1 MKQLLFSLLFIGFTF
16 FAKAQSDNKITIGTI
31 ETVHSKI
38 LNEDR
43 KVWIYVPGGYTKG
56 TAKTE
61 HYPVLYLLD
70 GDAHFTS
77 VVGMTEQLSTMNG
90 NTICPKM
97 IVVGILNTDRA
108 RDLTPTHIESD
119 LPMMS
124 NEASKTTGGN
134 ENFIAFIQKE
144 LMPYVETNY
153 PTAPYKMLI
162 GHSFGGLTAINTL
175 ANHTNLFNSY
185 VSIDPSMWWDKQ
197 KFLEQTKK
205 VFAEKKFKNNTSLFL
220 GIANTME
227 AGMDTI
233 RVKKDTTQSTRH
245 IRAIFD
251 LANTLKKNKQNQL
264 NFEYKYYD
272 KDSHGSVPFIA
283 EYDALR
289 FIFDFYKLDLTY
301 SDLFDNGMSL
311 PTKVEKHYQNV
322 SEKMGYQILPPE
334 SYINMLG
341 YMALGRKNIAQGE
354 YFFKLNIKNYPQS
367 ANVYDSMGDYYK
379 QVSDKTNAISNYKKA
394 LSINKESAETKQ
406 KLEELEKGK

>member
-16 FAKAQSDNKITIGTI
+16 LAKAQSDNKITIGTI

-43 KVWIYVPGGYTKG
+43 KIWIYVPGGYTKG
-56 TAKTE
+56 TEKTE

-119 LPMMS
+119 LPMMTS
-124 NEASKTTGGN
+124 EASKTTGGN

-144 LMPYVETNY
+144 LMPYVEKNY

-197 KFLEQTKK
+197 KFLEQSKK
-205 VFAEKKFKNNTSLFL
+205 VFAEKKFKNTSLFL

-227 AGMDTI
+227 AGMDTL
-233 RVKKDTTQSTRH
+233 RVKKDTTQVTRH
-245 IRAIFD
+245 IRSIFD
-251 LANTLKKNKQNQL
+251 LANDLKKNKQNEL
-264 NFEYKYYD
+264 NFEYKYYN

-289 FIFDFYKLDLTY
+289 FIFDFYNLDLTIT
-301 SDLFDNGMSL
+301 DLMDTGMGL
-311 PTKVEKHYQNV
+311 PTKIEKHYQNV
-322 SEKMGYQILPPE
+322 SGKMGYKILPPE
-334 SYINMLG
+334 APINQCG
-341 YMALGRKNIAQGE
+341 YMALGRKNLAQAE
-354 YFFKLNIKNYPQS
+354 YFFKLNVKNYPQS

-379 QVSDKTNAISNYKKA
+379 ETGDKTNAISNYKKT
-394 LSINKESAETKQ
+394 LLINKESAETKQ
-406 KLEELEKGK
+406 KLAELEKEK

>member
-1 MKQLLFSLLFIGFTF
+1 MKQLLFSLLFISFSF

-43 KVWIYVPGGYTKG
+43 KVWIYVPDGYTKG
-56 TAKTE
+56 ATKTE
-61 HYPVLYLLD
+61 QYPVIYLLD
-70 GDAHFTS
+70 GNAHFTS

-108 RDLTPTHIESD
+108 RDLTPTPIESD
-119 LPMMS
+119 LPMMTP
-124 NEASKTTGGN
+124 EASKTTGGN
-134 ENFIAFIQKE
+134 EAFIAFIQKE
-144 LMPYVETNY
+144 LIPYVETNY

-205 VFAEKKFKNNTSLFL
+205 VFADKKFKNTSLFI

-233 RVKKDTTQSTRH
+233 KVKKDTTQATRH
-245 IRAIFD
+245 IRSIFE
-251 LANTLKKNKQNQL
+251 LTNTLKKNKQNQL
-264 NFEYKYYD
+264 NFQYKYYEN
-272 KDSHGSVPFIA
+272 DSHGSVPLIA

-289 FIFDFYKLDLTY
+289 FIFSFYKLNLGF
-301 SDLFDNGMSL
+301 SDFTDASINF
-311 PTKVEKHYQNV
+311 PQKIEKHYQNV
-322 SEKMGYQILPPE
+322 SEKMGYKVLPPE
-334 SYINMLG
+334 GSINNYG
-341 YMALGRKNIAQGE
+341 YMALGLKNLTQAE
-354 YFFKLNIKNYPQS
+354 YFFKLNVKYYPDS
-367 ANVYDSMGDYYK
+367 FNVYDSLGDYYK
-379 QVSDKTNAISNYKKA
+379 ETGDKTNAIINYKKT
-394 LSINKESAETKQ
+394 LSINKENTETKQ
-406 KLEELEKGK
+406 KLEELEKAK

>member
-1 MKQLLFSLLFIGFTF
+1 MKQLLFSLIFISASF
-16 FAKAQSDNKITIGTI
+16 FANAQSDNKITIGTI
-31 ETVHSKI
+31 ETIKSKI

-56 TAKTE
+56 APKTE

-119 LPMMS
+119 LPMMTS
-124 NEASKTTGGN
+124 EASKTTGGN

-144 LMPYVETNY
+144 LIPYVETNY

-162 GHSFGGLTAINTL
+162 GHSFGGLTVINTL

-197 KFLEQTKK
+197 KFLELSKK
-205 VFAEKKFKNNTSLFL
+205 TFTEKKFKNTSLFL

-233 RVKKDTTQSTRH
+233 KVKKDTTQSTRH
-245 IRAIFD
+245 IRSIFE

-289 FIFDFYKLDLTY
+289 FIFSFYNLNLTFSDFADT
-301 SDLFDNGMSL
+301 GMGL
-311 PTKVEKHYQNV
+311 PTKIEKHYQNV
-322 SEKMGYQILPPE
+322 SEKMGYKILPPE
-334 SYINMLG
+334 APINQCG
-341 YMALGRKNIAQGE
+341 YMALGRKNLAQAE
-354 YFFKLNIKNYPQS
+354 YFFKLNIKNYPES

-394 LSINKESAETKQ
+394 LSINKENIETKQ
-406 KLEELEKGK
+406 KLEELQKGK

>member
-16 FAKAQSDNKITIGTI
+16 LTKAQSDNKITVGTI
-31 ETVHSKI
+31 ETIHSKI

-43 KVWIYVPGGYTKG
+43 KVWIHVPDGYIKG
-56 TAKTE
+56 KAKKE

-70 GDAHFTS
+70 GNTHFTS

-108 RDLTPTHIESD
+108 RDLTPTHVESD
-119 LPMMS
+119 LPMMT

-153 PTAPYKMLI
+153 PTAPYKILI
-162 GHSFGGLTAINTL
+162 GHSFGGLMAINTL

-185 VSIDPSMWWDKQ
+185 VAIDPSMWWDKQ
-197 KFLEQTKK
+197 KFLEQSKK
-205 VFAEKKFKNNTSLFL
+205 VFAEKKFKNTSLFL

-233 RVKKDTTQSTRH
+233 RVKKDTTQGTRH
-245 IRAIFD
+245 IRSILE
-251 LANTLKKNKQNQL
+251 LANDLKKNKQNQL

-289 FIFDFYKLDLTY
+289 FIFSFYNLNLTFTDFMDA
-301 SDLFDNGMSL
+301 GMSL
-311 PTKVEKHYQNV
+311 PTKIEKHYQNV
-322 SEKMGYQILPPE
+322 SEKMSYKIPPPE
-334 SYINMLG
+334 APINQCG
-341 YMALGRKNIAQGE
+341 YMALGKKNLTQAE
-354 YFFKLNIKNYPQS
+354 YFFKLNVKNYPES
-367 ANVYDSMGDYYK
+367 ANVYDSLGDYYK
-379 QVSDKTNAISNYKKA
+379 EVGDKTNAISNYKKT
-394 LSINKESAETKQ
+394 LSINKESTETKQ
-406 KLEELEKGK
+406 KLEELQKGK

>member
-1 MKQLLFSLLFIGFTF
+1 MKQLLFSLLFISFSF

-43 KVWIYVPGGYTKG
+43 KVWIYVPDGYIKG
-56 TAKTE
+56 ATKTE
-61 HYPVLYLLD
+61 QYPVIYLLD
-70 GDAHFTS
+70 GNVHFTS

-119 LPMMS
+119 LPMM
-124 NEASKTTGGN
+124 NVNASKTTGGN

-162 GHSFGGLTAINTL
+162 GHSFGGLTAINAL

-205 VFAEKKFKNNTSLFL
+205 TFATKEFKNTSLFI

-233 RVKKDTTQSTRH
+233 KVKKDTTQATRH
-245 IRAIFD
+245 IRAIFE

-264 NFEYKYYD
+264 NFQYKYYD
-272 KDSHGSVPFIA
+272 NDSHGSVPLIA

-289 FIFDFYKLDLTY
+289 FIFSFYKLNLGFSDLTDA
-301 SDLFDNGMSL
+301 SINFPL
-311 PTKVEKHYQNV
+311 KIEKHYQNV
-322 SEKMGYQILPPE
+322 SEKMGYKILPPE
-334 SYINMLG
+334 GSINDCG
-341 YMALGRKNIAQGE
+341 YRALGLKNLAQAE
-354 YFFKLNIKNYPQS
+354 YFFKLNIKNYPNS
-367 ANVYDSMGDYYK
+367 FNVYDSLGDYYK
-379 QVSDKTNAISNYKKA
+379 ETGDKTNAIINYKKT
-394 LSINKESAETKQ
+394 LSINKENAETKQ
-406 KLEELEKGK
+406 KLEALEKGK